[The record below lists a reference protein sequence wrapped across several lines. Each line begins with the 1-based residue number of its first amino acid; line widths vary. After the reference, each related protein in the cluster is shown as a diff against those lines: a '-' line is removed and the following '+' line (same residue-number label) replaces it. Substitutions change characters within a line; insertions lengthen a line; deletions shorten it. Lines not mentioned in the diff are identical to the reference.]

1 MYIFCTQHRNTAV
14 YSQETRQKAG
24 LMYGL
29 VNKAIEDLICKEF
42 GEDKW
47 DEIVEDSDIGV
58 DGFIS
63 MDNYD
68 DDITYSLVAS
78 ISKILGLSP
87 EQVLQ
92 TFGKFWT
99 TYTASKGYES
109 ILLMTGDNIEE
120 FLFNIDELHSR
131 ITVTYPEMT
140 PPKFTTHK
148 ITDNHFELEYRSDR
162 SGLAPMVI
170 GLLEG
175 IGERFNKEVS
185 VSQISTIESDGVDKF
200 SFIIN

>member
-1 MYIFCTQHRNTAV
+1 
-14 YSQETRQKAG
+14 
-24 LMYGL
+24 MYGL

-47 DEIVEDSDIGV
+47 DEILEDSGIDI

-68 DDITYSLVAS
+68 DDITYSLVES
-78 ISKILGLSP
+78 ISKILKLSSN
-87 EQVLQ
+87 QVLE

-99 TYTASKGYES
+99 TYTAAKGYKD
-109 ILLMTGDNIEE
+109 ILLMTGNNIEE

-131 ITVTYPEMT
+131 ITVTYPEMV
-140 PPKFTTHK
+140 PPKFTAYK
-148 ITDNHFELEYRSDR
+148 ITDNHFELEYRSKR
-162 SGLAPMVI
+162 TGLAPMVI

-175 IGERFNKEVS
+175 IGDRFSKNVS
-185 VSQISTIESDGVDKF
+185 VSQIATIDDNGVDKF